1 MDLLLVGLS
10 HHTAPL
16 SVRERLVLTDDRLE
30 LLLSAFSAS
39 RQRRQSPR
47 ELAWLSTCNRVEL
60 VAYGDPQE
68 LESLLVTYLSGLGG
82 LSEGDLRAHLY
93 LLRGDRAARHL
104 LRVACGLDSMVVGE
118 PQILGQVTEAYEAA
132 LRHGTVGPVLSRLFQ
147 AAIHAGKRARAET
160 RIAREAS
167 SLSAVAVRLATQVV
181 GDLRSARVLVLG
193 AGEMATLAVQAL
205 ARRGARDL
213 VVLNRSLTRARRL
226 AAAWGGRAGTL
237 GSLEA
242 ELAEAD
248 VVITSTGAPQPL
260 ITRAQLA
267 SLLRRRPTR
276 PLVILDIAVPRDVD
290 PAAADLPGL
299 TLFDL
304 DGLHRRF
311 TASRQQ
317 RLRDVPRVERI
328 LEEELRAFLDWYRG
342 LEVHYLLRALH
353 TRAEELRQRE
363 LERTLRRLPGL
374 TPQERDRLEALTRAL
389 VRKLLHAPSVRL
401 RARAREGKTDL
412 YAQVAGDLFGLPEE
426 IWANGR
432 EEGA

>member
-16 SVRERLVLTDDRLE
+16 SLRERLVLTDDRLE
-30 LLLSAFSAS
+30 PLLSAFSAARQPLDS
-39 RQRRQSPR
+39 RQ

-60 VAYGDPQE
+60 LAYGDPQA
-68 LESLLVTYLSGLGG
+68 LEDRLAAHLAGLGG
-82 LSEGDLRAHLY
+82 LSESSLRPHLY
-93 LLRGDRAARHL
+93 ILRGCRAARHL

-118 PQILGQVTEAYEAA
+118 PQILGQVTEAYEVA
-132 LRHGTVGPVLSRLFQ
+132 LRHGTAGPVLSRLFQ

-160 RIAREAS
+160 GIAREAS

-213 VVLNRSLTRARRL
+213 VVLNRSLSRARDL

-237 GSLEA
+237 DSLEA

-248 VVITSTGAPQPL
+248 VVIASTGASQPL

-267 SLLRRRPTR
+267 GLLDRRPTR

-311 TASRQQ
+311 SASLQQ
-317 RLRDVPRVERI
+317 RLRDLPKVERI
-328 LEEELRAFLDWYRG
+328 VEEELQDFLDWYRA
-342 LEVHYLLRALH
+342 LEVHHLLRALH
-353 TRAEELRQRE
+353 TRAEEIRQQE

-374 TPQERDRLEALTRAL
+374 GPQERDRLEALTRSL
-389 VRKLLHAPSVRL
+389 VRKLLHAPSLRL
-401 RARAREGKTDL
+401 KARAREGKGDL
-412 YAQVAGDLFGLPEE
+412 YAQVAGDLFDLSEE
-426 IWANGR
+426 ARTDGG
-432 EEGA
+432 EGGA